1 MVGII
6 DQFIELNGRLL
17 NNLFDWPFLAFVFL
31 VWLANRY
38 RDQIGSM
45 LDRRNTIPSGELS
58 KTVKA
63 QLEPLARNVAQ
74 LGSEVSELSGKVL
87 GSLHP
92 GTADDMLKPINARI
106 SVVEDALASIRTRI
120 EGFNHKELPEL
131 VTRGLEPL
139 SRELDKM
146 KDDVQQIRS
155 NTESYASQEM
165 VANFKDSLDLLG
177 SNLAA
182 LKLSLSEL
190 GATTNSFALKTDV
203 KQIETASAAAA
214 EQIKSSIGGMQTRLS
229 DLGTGLTKLEEQLA
243 AVASKEALGQL
254 TSELKLLSSDVNT
267 IKEALTTIQP
277 TLVSR
282 GSFDELQ
289 NVVTGMQARIDQ
301 VTHNLLQIETTA
313 LGNVRTQ
320 VDELEKS
327 ISGLRDFV
335 NSSPAELMARWNED
349 IQPLSRDLGA
359 LKVTVEQLTQ
369 ANAQS
374 PEPVLLQSNKTRESG
389 KKKGKTKRPELN
401 R

>member
-1 MVGII
+1 MGLIE
-6 DQFIELNGRLL
+6 QFMELNGRVL
-17 NNLFDWPFLAFVFL
+17 NNVFDWPFLAFVFL

-58 KTVKA
+58 KNVKV
-63 QLEPLARNVAQ
+63 QLEPLVRDVAQ
-74 LGSEVSELSGKVL
+74 LGSEVSELKSKMVE
-87 GSLHP
+87 SLHP
-92 GTADDMLKPINARI
+92 GTADDMLNPINARI
-106 SVVEDALASIRTRI
+106 SVVEDTLGSIRTRI
-120 EGFNHKELPEL
+120 EGFSHKDLPEL

-165 VANFKDSLDLLG
+165 VANFKGSLDLL
-177 SNLAA
+177 SSDLSA

-190 GATTNSFALKTDV
+190 GAMTDSFALKTDV
-203 KQIETASAAAA
+203 KEIGTASVAAV
-214 EQIKSSIGGMQTRLS
+214 EQVKSSVSGMQTQLS
-229 DLGTGLTKLEEQLA
+229 DLGTVLAKLEKQLSA
-243 AVASKEALGQL
+243 GASKEALTQVQ
-254 TSELKLLSSDVNT
+254 SDLKLVSSDVNT
-267 IKEALTTIQP
+267 MRETLATMQP

-289 NVVTGMQARIDQ
+289 SVVAGMQTRIDQ
-301 VTHNLLQIETTA
+301 VTHNLLQVETTA
-313 LGNVRTQ
+313 LDDVRTQ
-320 VDELEKS
+320 VNNLEKS

-335 NSSPAELMARWNED
+335 NSSPAELMARWSED
-349 IQPLSRDLGA
+349 IQPLSRDLGM
-359 LKVTVEQLTQ
+359 LKVTVEQLAQ
-369 ANAQS
+369 ANVRP
-374 PEPVLLQSNKTRESG
+374 PEPVVVESNKTRESG